1 MVNGYAKVAT
11 KCAKKSIMTEYSK
24 TNENK
29 KKTELI
35 LTNIEIKKKDLWRS
49 LEKL

>member
-29 KKTELI
+29 K
-35 LTNIEIKKKDLWRS
+35 N
-49 LEKL
+49 

>member
-1 MVNGYAKVAT
+1 MVKGYAKVAT
-11 KCAKKSIMTEYSK
+11 KCAKKSILTEYSK
-24 TNENK
+24 TNKN
-29 KKTELI
+29 KKTEFI

>member
-29 KKTELI
+29 KTEFI
-35 LTNIEIKKKDLWRS
+35 ITNIEIKKKDLWWS
-49 LEKL
+49 LEKP